1 MKKGFIICIC
11 ILLLSGCQSAN
22 TEGSQQANL
31 DEESKR
37 VEQTPRFIGAYKE
50 NELQSYAIR
59 VRNLQNSK
67 GTYEYF
73 IHDHLYGD
81 GRAVQVKA
89 GEEFEGFTVD
99 LKKNQKLI
107 VELGK
112 WNNNGSEIEVLETK
126 TVTNGRDTAITIPEG
141 EGKYYFYRLALIGGN
156 DNILKENY
164 FPLYTPTEEN
174 NIIATVSKQVYK
186 IGEVASVYYENWG
199 MNELE
204 TGESYMIYKETESGW
219 QQVNQDMGFTL
230 QLIVLGPSS
239 VKTEHINLKGLGEG
253 TYKILKSFS
262 RQTVEESE
270 GFQIGV
276 EFEISNNESK

>member
-22 TEGSQQANL
+22 TEVSQQANL

-37 VEQTPRFIGAYKE
+37 VEETPRFIGAYKE
-50 NELQSYAIR
+50 NELQSYATR

-89 GEEFEGFTVD
+89 GEAFEGFIVD

-112 WNNNGSEIEVLETK
+112 WNKTGSAIEVLETK
-126 TVTNGRDTAITIPEG
+126 TVTNGGDTAIIIPEG
-141 EGKYYFYRLALIGGN
+141 AGKYYFYRLALIG
-156 DNILKENY
+156 DNGDILKENY

-174 NIIATVSKQVYK
+174 NIIATASKQVYK
-186 IGEVASVYYENWG
+186 TGEIASVYYENWG

-204 TGESYMIYKETESGW
+204 TGEGYKIYKETESGW
-219 QQVNQDMGFTL
+219 QQVNQDMGFTE
-230 QLIVLGPSS
+230 QLIVMGPSS
-239 VKTEHINLKGLGEG
+239 VKTEHINLKGLEKG
-253 TYKILKSFS
+253 TYKVLKGFS
-262 RQTVEESE
+262 RQMGEENA